1 MKRESSGVGTK
12 GERVQEERDTER
24 RMASGQM
31 LQWVVAPTSNAQL
44 SRIPAIPSN
53 VFNIGIPSKETSEC
67 SEHEEMISEV
77 MYDITLHDQPDLA
90 HSAYDRNVC

>member
-1 MKRESSGVGTK
+1 M
-12 GERVQEERDTER
+12 QEERDTER

-31 LQWVVAPTSNAQL
+31 VQWVVTPTSNAQL
-44 SRIPAIPSN
+44 SRIPAIHSN
-53 VFNIGIPSKETSEC
+53 ELNIGIPSKETSEC
-67 SEHEEMISEV
+67 SEREEIITEV